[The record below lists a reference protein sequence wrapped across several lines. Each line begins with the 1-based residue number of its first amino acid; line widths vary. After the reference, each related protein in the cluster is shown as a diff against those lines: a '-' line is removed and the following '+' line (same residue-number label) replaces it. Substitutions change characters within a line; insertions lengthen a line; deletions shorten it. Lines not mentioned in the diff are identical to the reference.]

1 MAFWLMQ
8 QSRRRFAY
16 GICLANCYINLAQI
30 LVVCKRKNLFPLQRL
45 EFSNP
50 YVKLPVEEDE
60 LPMKHAEA
68 VELTLAAALKG
79 SFAGRVWREGIGP
92 CLIAVRQ
99 GRVVDITSQKT
110 PTMRDLCELESPAH
124 VVAEAEGQDIGSLA
138 DLLSGKMA
146 ATQLL
151 APIDLQ
157 AVKAAGVTFATSMLE
172 RVIEEKARG
181 DANVADAIRAD
192 ITRLIGDD
200 LSKLVPGSAEAM
212 ALKQSLIEKKSWSQ
226 YLEVGIG
233 PDPEIFTKSQVMSSV
248 GFGADVGIHP
258 MSSWNNPEPEAV
270 IVSNSRGLLVGAT
283 LGNDVN
289 LRDVEGRSALLLSKA
304 KDNNASCA
312 LGPFIRFFDDAFSIE
327 DVKSMDITLEVEHS
341 DGFHLKG
348 ASNMRKISRSPES
361 LAKATLNR
369 HHQYPDGFVL
379 FCGTVFAPTQ
389 DRGEK
394 GQGFTHKHG
403 DSVSVANPKLGALIN
418 TVQSTDQC
426 PPWDF
431 GASHLMRNL
440 AARGLI

>member
-1 MAFWLMQ
+1 
-8 QSRRRFAY
+8 
-16 GICLANCYINLAQI
+16 
-30 LVVCKRKNLFPLQRL
+30 
-45 EFSNP
+45 
-50 YVKLPVEEDE
+50 
-60 LPMKHAEA
+60 MKHANA
-68 VELTLAAALKG
+68 VELTLGALQNG
-79 SFAGRVWREGIGP
+79 SFAGRVWRDGVGP
-92 CLIAVRQ
+92 SVVALRN
-99 GRVVDITSQKT
+99 GRVIDVTSKRL
-110 PTMRDLCELESPAH
+110 PTMRDLCETVDAATMLH
-124 VVAEAEGQDIGSLA
+124 SLA
-138 DLLSGKMA
+138 GEDLCSVEDLLNNSFAGA
-146 ATQLL
+146 RVL

-181 DANVADAIRAD
+181 DAKIAEAIRAD

-200 LSKLVPGSAEAM
+200 LSKLIPGSAEAM

-233 PDPEIFTKSQVMSSV
+233 PDPEIFTKSQVMSAV

-258 MSSWNNPEPEAV
+258 ISTWNNPEPEAV
-270 IVSNSRGLLVGAT
+270 IVVNSRGQIVGAT

-312 LGPFIRFFDDAFSIE
+312 LGPFIRFFDATFNIE
-327 DVKSMDITLEVEHS
+327 DVNSMDIALEVEHE

-348 ASNMRKISRSPES
+348 SSNMRKISRSPES
-361 LAKATLNR
+361 LAKATLNK

-403 DSVSVANPKLGALIN
+403 DQVSVANPKLGVLFN
-418 TVQSTDQC
+418 TVRSTDQC
-426 PPWDF
+426 PPWAF
-431 GASHLMRNL
+431 GVSHLMRNL
-440 AARGLI
+440 VGRGLL

>member
-1 MAFWLMQ
+1 
-8 QSRRRFAY
+8 
-16 GICLANCYINLAQI
+16 
-30 LVVCKRKNLFPLQRL
+30 
-45 EFSNP
+45 
-50 YVKLPVEEDE
+50 
-60 LPMKHAEA
+60 MKHATA
-68 VELTLAAALKG
+68 VDLSVSALEQG
-79 SFAGRVWREGIGP
+79 SFAGRIWRDGVGP
-92 CLIAVRQ
+92 CLAAVRK
-99 GRVVDITSQKT
+99 GRLVDITSKRI
-110 PTMRDLCELESPAH
+110 PTMRDLCET
-124 VVAEAEGQDIGSLA
+124 VD
-138 DLLSGKMA
+138 A
-146 ATQLL
+146 ATMLAAMPGEDMGSVGDVLHGAVEGVRIL

-157 AVKAAGVTFATSMLE
+157 AVKAAGVTFASSMLE

-181 DANVADAIRAD
+181 DALLADAIRAD

-233 PDPEIFTKSQVMSSV
+233 PDAEIFTKSQVMSAV

-258 MSSWNNPEPEAV
+258 VSSWNNPEPEAV
-270 IVSNSRGLLVGAT
+270 IVSDSRGRLVGAT

-312 LGPFIRFFDDAFSIE
+312 LGPFIRFFDSGFSIE
-327 DVKSMDITLEVEHS
+327 DVKSMDITLEVEHD

-361 LAKATLNR
+361 LAAATLSR

-389 DRGEK
+389 DRGAK

-403 DSVSVANPKLGALIN
+403 DMVSVANPLLGVLFN
-418 TVQSTDQC
+418 VVRSTDAC
-426 PPWDF
+426 APWEF
-431 GASHLMRNL
+431 GVSHLMRNL
-440 AARGLI
+440 AGRGLL

>member
-1 MAFWLMQ
+1 
-8 QSRRRFAY
+8 
-16 GICLANCYINLAQI
+16 
-30 LVVCKRKNLFPLQRL
+30 
-45 EFSNP
+45 
-50 YVKLPVEEDE
+50 
-60 LPMKHAEA
+60 MKHAEA
-68 VELTLAAALKG
+68 VSQTLNALKQG
-79 SFAGRVWREGIGP
+79 SFAGRIWREGRGP
-92 CLIAVRQ
+92 CLVAVRT
-99 GRVVDITSQKT
+99 GRVIDITSKRL
-110 PTMRDLCELESPAH
+110 PTMRDLCETVDAATELASMPGEDVCS
-124 VVAEAEGQDIGSLA
+124 VEG
-138 DLLSGKMA
+138 LLSGA
-146 ATQLL
+146 YGNARVL

-181 DANVADAIRAD
+181 DALLADSIRAD

-200 LSKLVPGSAEAM
+200 LSKLVPGSSEAM

-233 PDPEIFTKSQVMSSV
+233 PDAEIFTKAQVMSSV

-270 IVSNSRGLLVGAT
+270 LIVNSRGQIVGAT

-304 KDNNASCA
+304 KDNNATSA
-312 LGPFIRFFDDAFSIE
+312 LGPFIRFFDDGFTIAN
-327 DVKSMDITLEVEHS
+327 VNTLDITLEVEHD
-341 DGFHLKG
+341 DGFALKG
-348 ASNMRKISRSPES
+348 SSTMKKISRSPES
-361 LAKATLNR
+361 LAKATLNK

-379 FCGTVFAPTQ
+379 YCGTLFAPTQ

-403 DSVSVANPKLGALIN
+403 DRVSVANPKLGVLWN

-426 PPWDF
+426 PPWEF
-431 GASHLMRNL
+431 GTSHLMRNL
-440 AARGLI
+440 AARGLL

>member
-1 MAFWLMQ
+1 
-8 QSRRRFAY
+8 
-16 GICLANCYINLAQI
+16 
-30 LVVCKRKNLFPLQRL
+30 
-45 EFSNP
+45 
-50 YVKLPVEEDE
+50 
-60 LPMKHAEA
+60 MKYTDAISQT
-68 VELTLAAALKG
+68 VNALKHG
-79 SFAGRVWREGIGP
+79 QFAGRIWRDGVGP
-92 CLIAVRQ
+92 CVVAVRK
-99 GRVVDITSQKT
+99 GRIVDVTSKRV
-110 PTMRDLCELESPAH
+110 PMMRDLCETIDSAMVLSDLPGEDLCS
-124 VVAEAEGQDIGSLA
+124 VE
-138 DLLSGKMA
+138 DLLSGAFKA
-146 ATQLL
+146 ARVI

-157 AVKAAGVTFATSMLE
+157 AIKAAGVTFATSMLE

-181 DANVADAIRAD
+181 DAKLADAIRAD

-200 LSKLVPGSAEAM
+200 LSKLVPGSPEAM
-212 ALKQSLIEKKSWSQ
+212 ALKQSLIDKKSWSQ

-233 PDPEIFTKSQVMSSV
+233 PDPEIFTKSQVMSAV
-248 GFGADVGIHP
+248 GFGADIGIHP

-270 IVSNSRGLLVGAT
+270 IVTNSRGQVVGAT

-312 LGPFIRFFDDAFSIE
+312 LGPFIRFFDDSFSIE
-327 DVKSMDITLEVEHS
+327 DVKSMDIALEVEHE

-361 LAKATLNR
+361 LAQATLNQ

-403 DSVSVANPKLGALIN
+403 DDVSVANPKLGVLFN
-418 TVQSTDQC
+418 TVRSTDQC
-426 PPWDF
+426 PPWEF
-431 GASHLMRNL
+431 GSSHLMRNL
-440 AARGLI
+440 AGRGLL

>member
-1 MAFWLMQ
+1 M
-8 QSRRRFAY
+8 
-16 GICLANCYINLAQI
+16 I
-30 LVVCKRKNLFPLQRL
+30 RK
-45 EFSNP
+45 
-50 YVKLPVEEDE
+50 KD
-60 LPMKHAEA
+60 LPMNHSQAIA
-68 VELTLAAALKG
+68 LTLTALESG

-92 CLIAVRQ
+92 CVVVVRKGRLI
-99 GRVVDITSQKT
+99 DITSKQI
-110 PTMRDLCELESPAH
+110 PTIRDLCEAGSPAAI
-124 VVAEAEGQDIGSLA
+124 VSSSDGEDFGSVEDVLHGTHP
-138 DLLSGKMA
+138 DGK
-146 ATQLL
+146 LV

-157 AVKAAGVTFATSMLE
+157 AIKAAGVTFASSMLE

-181 DANVADAIRAD
+181 DASLAEAIRAD
-192 ITRLIGDD
+192 IMRLIGDD
-200 LSKLVPGSAEAM
+200 LSKLVPGSPQAM

-233 PDPEIFTKSQVMSSV
+233 PDPEIFTKSQVMSAV

-270 IVSNSRGLLVGAT
+270 IVVNSNGHLVGAT

-312 LGPFIRFFDDAFSIE
+312 LGPFIRLFDDSFSLE
-327 DVKSMDITLEVEHS
+327 DVKSMDITLEVEHE
-341 DGFHLKG
+341 DGFHLTG

-361 LAKATLNR
+361 LAKATLND

-403 DSVSVANPKLGALIN
+403 DMVSVANPKLGALFN
-418 TVQSTDQC
+418 TVRSTDAC
-426 PPWDF
+426 APWNF
-431 GASHLMRNL
+431 GTSHLMRNL
-440 AARGLI
+440 AGRGLL

>member
-1 MAFWLMQ
+1 
-8 QSRRRFAY
+8 
-16 GICLANCYINLAQI
+16 
-30 LVVCKRKNLFPLQRL
+30 
-45 EFSNP
+45 
-50 YVKLPVEEDE
+50 
-60 LPMKHAEA
+60 MKHAEA
-68 VELTLAAALKG
+68 VASTLSALQKG
-79 SFAGRVWREGIGP
+79 SFAGRVWRDGVGP
-92 CLIAVRQ
+92 CLVAVR
-99 GRVVDITSQKT
+99 GNRVLDITSKRL
-110 PTMRDLCELESPAH
+110 PIMRDLCETVDAATMLNAMPGEDLCS
-124 VVAEAEGQDIGSLA
+124 VE
-138 DLLSGKMA
+138 DLLMA
-146 ATQLL
+146 KTSDIKLL

-157 AVKAAGVTFATSMLE
+157 AVKAAGVTFASSMLE

-181 DANVADAIRAD
+181 DASLAEAIRAD

-200 LSKLVPGSAEAM
+200 LSKLVPGSSEAM

-233 PDPEIFTKSQVMSSV
+233 PDPEIFTKSQVMSAV

-270 IVSNSRGLLVGAT
+270 IVSNSRGQLVGAT

-312 LGPFIRFFDDAFSIE
+312 LGPFIRFFDDSFNIE
-327 DVKSMDITLEVEHS
+327 DVKAMDITLEVEHE

-361 LAKATLNR
+361 LAKATLNQ

-403 DSVSVANPKLGALIN
+403 DKVSVANPKLGVLFN
-418 TVQSTDQC
+418 TVRSTDQC
-426 PPWDF
+426 PPWEF

-440 AARGLI
+440 AGRGLL

>member
-1 MAFWLMQ
+1 
-8 QSRRRFAY
+8 
-16 GICLANCYINLAQI
+16 
-30 LVVCKRKNLFPLQRL
+30 
-45 EFSNP
+45 
-50 YVKLPVEEDE
+50 
-60 LPMKHAEA
+60 MKHATA
-68 VELTLAAALKG
+68 VDLSVSALEQG
-79 SFAGRVWREGIGP
+79 SFVGRIWRDGVGP
-92 CLIAVRQ
+92 CLAAVRK
-99 GRVVDITSQKT
+99 GRLVDITSKRI
-110 PTMRDLCELESPAH
+110 PTMRDLCET
-124 VVAEAEGQDIGSLA
+124 VD
-138 DLLSGKMA
+138 A
-146 ATQLL
+146 ATMLAAMPGEDMGSVGDVLHGAVEGVRIL

-157 AVKAAGVTFATSMLE
+157 AVKAAGVTFASSMLE

-181 DANVADAIRAD
+181 DALLADAIRAD

-200 LSKLVPGSAEAM
+200 LSKLVPGSAKAM

-233 PDPEIFTKSQVMSSV
+233 PDAEIFTKSQVMSAV

-258 MSSWNNPEPEAV
+258 VSSWNNPEPEAV
-270 IVSNSRGLLVGAT
+270 IVSDSRGRLVGAT

-312 LGPFIRFFDDAFSIE
+312 LGPFIRFFDSGFSIE
-327 DVKSMDITLEVEHS
+327 DVKSMDITLEVEHN

-361 LAKATLNR
+361 LAAATLNQ

-389 DRGEK
+389 DRGAK

-403 DSVSVANPKLGALIN
+403 DMVSVANPLLGVLFN
-418 TVQSTDQC
+418 VVQSTDAC
-426 PPWDF
+426 APWEF
-431 GASHLMRNL
+431 GVSHLMRNL
-440 AARGLI
+440 AGRGLL

>member
-1 MAFWLMQ
+1 
-8 QSRRRFAY
+8 
-16 GICLANCYINLAQI
+16 
-30 LVVCKRKNLFPLQRL
+30 
-45 EFSNP
+45 
-50 YVKLPVEEDE
+50 
-60 LPMKHAEA
+60 MKHAKA
-68 VELTLAAALKG
+68 VASTLSALQKG
-79 SFAGRVWREGIGP
+79 SFAGRVWRDGVGP
-92 CLIAVRQ
+92 CVVAVR
-99 GRVVDITSQKT
+99 GNRVFDITSKRL
-110 PTMRDLCELESPAH
+110 PTMRDLCETVDA
-124 VVAEAEGQDIGSLA
+124 ATMLA
-138 DLLSGKMA
+138 KMPGEDLCSVEDLLNAKTSDIK
-146 ATQLL
+146 LL

-157 AVKAAGVTFATSMLE
+157 AVKAAGVTFASSMLE

-181 DANVADAIRAD
+181 DASLAEAIRAD
-192 ITRLIGDD
+192 ITRLIGND

-233 PDPEIFTKSQVMSSV
+233 PDPEIFTKSQVMSAV
-248 GFGADVGIHP
+248 GFGADVGVHP

-270 IVSNSRGLLVGAT
+270 IVSNSRGQLVGAT

-312 LGPFIRFFDDAFSIE
+312 LGPFIRFFDDSFSIE
-327 DVKSMDITLEVEHS
+327 DVKAMDITLEVEHE

-361 LAKATLNR
+361 LAKSTLNK

-403 DSVSVANPKLGALIN
+403 DKVSVANPLLGVLFN
-418 TVQSTDQC
+418 TVRSTDQC
-426 PPWDF
+426 APWEF

-440 AARGLI
+440 AGRGLL